1 MEKDH
6 IVKDFYKKLVEKHGY
21 SIKSLDYRSETS
33 QKTRFDVITQIGIS
47 NDNSLLD
54 VGCGFGDYFNYLKQK
69 GIKNIKY
76 NGIDLSDE
84 IVNVAKEKNPLI
96 NVVQGNVLDLPDDEK
111 FDYVISLGFNA
122 VKTGENWETLTAVLD
137 KMWKLCKKGIAYNA
151 VSTFAEEQDKAIYFV
166 SPIKVIDHIMS
177 NLTYK
182 IVFKHDYMPHDFTIY
197 AYK

>member
-69 GIKNIKY
+69 
-76 NGIDLSDE
+76 
-84 IVNVAKEKNPLI
+84 
-96 NVVQGNVLDLPDDEK
+96 VLYQNLLK
-111 FDYVISLGFNA
+111 
-122 VKTGENWETLTAVLD
+122 
-137 KMWKLCKKGIAYNA
+137 
-151 VSTFAEEQDKAIYFV
+151 IYFH
-166 SPIKVIDHIMS
+166 SKHTTQDHR
-177 NLTYK
+177 NLVPL
-182 IVFKHDYMPHDFTIY
+182 VFCFGSFRCSDQGHHVR
-197 AYK
+197 